1 MSKKGK
7 IGKIEKLETVS
18 PASKVLSRV
27 YDSDESD
34 NEIELKPTINHVSN
48 SDDEAVY
55 KEPPKKDRKKYTMTE
70 ENRLLK
76 VESMKACHYKKM
88 ANVQLRKEQK
98 QAMQDA
104 EEDEIL
110 KRVSAKLLKD
120 KKMRVKKV
128 YNEVIQDNVKLIQ
141 ESSDE
146 EEKEDSTESEPE
158 PEPKNDRRKKV
169 INQIKPRKPKKV
181 IKNQYL
187 EEEQEYQQEQEPE
200 PQYYPAPYRRP
211 LIFF

>member
-1 MSKKGK
+1 
-7 IGKIEKLETVS
+7 
-18 PASKVLSRV
+18 
-27 YDSDESD
+27 
-34 NEIELKPTINHVSN
+34 
-48 SDDEAVY
+48 
-55 KEPPKKDRKKYTMTE
+55 
-70 ENRLLK
+70 
-76 VESMKACHYKKM
+76 M

-141 ESSDE
+141 ESSGE

-158 PEPKNDRRKKV
+158 PEPEVRRKKV

-200 PQYYPAPYRRP
+200 PQYYPSQYRRP